1 MKYCFTLLSVDSW
14 YPLFAF
20 YVWERTQFKSST
32 WWLKIQPPPP
42 SVQIIVNKIILVT
55 GLATTK
61 LLTRLLAGRSRVGR
75 SFYLQLLQK
84 CNSSFSFPLYSI
96 MHLPSFLTTPNLKKE
111 CKEACLLPSS
121 PPSPPSMLPNVRDLA
136 AALGWTD
143 HAAWPTRSL
152 CSHWA
157 PLWPWTLIIQ
167 VSKSFKPLKQFVFL
181 ILARAHK
188 DSDTLIHF

>member
-1 MKYCFTLLSVDSW
+1 MVKNTA
-14 YPLFAF
+14 P
-20 YVWERTQFKSST
+20 T
-32 WWLKIQPPPP
+32 PPCIV
-42 SVQIIVNKIILVT
+42 SVQIIVNQIILAG

-61 LLTRLLAGRSRVGR
+61 LLRRLLAGGNRLDSFGH

-84 CNSSFSFPLYSI
+84 CNSSFSFPSYSI

-121 PPSPPSMLPNVRDLA
+121 PPSLPSMLLNVRDLA

-157 PLWPWTLIIQ
+157 PLWLWTLIVQ
-167 VSKSFKPLKQFVFL
+167 VPKSFKPLKQFVFL
-181 ILARAHK
+181 ILARAHE
-188 DSDTLIHF
+188 DSYTQIHF